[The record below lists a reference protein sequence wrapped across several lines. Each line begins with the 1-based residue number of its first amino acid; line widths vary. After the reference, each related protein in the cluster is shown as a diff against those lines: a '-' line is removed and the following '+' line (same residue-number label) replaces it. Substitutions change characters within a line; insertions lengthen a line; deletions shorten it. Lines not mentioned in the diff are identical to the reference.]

1 MRVVLQ
7 RVSRARVSIAGD
19 VVGDVGRGWLALL
32 GVAPGD
38 AADDAARLAEK
49 VANLRAFPDAAG
61 KMNLS
66 VQDVAGGVLVV
77 SNFTLYGDCQK
88 GRRPS
93 FIGAARPEQAEPLCR
108 AFVTELR
115 ALGVP
120 VAEGRFGADMQV
132 ELVNDG
138 PVTLILD
145 SPLPAEVRG
154 GDRAG
159 G

>member
-7 RVSRARVSIAGD
+7 RVSRASVTIAGE
-19 VVGDVGRGWLALL
+19 VVGQIGRGWLALL
-32 GVAPGD
+32 AVAPGD
-38 AADDAARLAEK
+38 GEAQAAWLAEK
-49 VANLRAFPDAAG
+49 VANLRAFPDTDG
-61 KMNLS
+61 KMNLG

-93 FIGAARPEQAEPLCR
+93 FIGAARPELAEPLCR
-108 AFVTELR
+108 AFARNLR

-138 PVTLILD
+138 PVTLVVD
-145 SPLPAEVRG
+145 TAGPPA
-154 GDRAG
+154 
-159 G
+159 